1 MAFSDVKKTLK
12 YPEGVSRRFKD
23 LDAYDRLLDGTL
35 YDDITK
41 PFDIAFDGGGT
52 YIPIHKRRPSLIYN
66 LARIIAEQCASLT
79 FGEGHSPNIKCEDG
93 GQDSSNAPNPYEPTE
108 KALAAIADTAELPS
122 IMMQAVTRGSVG
134 SCALVVRS
142 LPSGMPHISVVLGK
156 YARPIL
162 NPRDPMDVQGLVQQ
176 YPVRGYELIQRG
188 YPDSIVE
195 KDDDFYWLRS
205 ELDAQKETWYLP
217 LANDKFNVDPKKRVW
232 KVDEERSGPH
242 RFGVVPTVWIR
253 NGSGVDTMDGPAT
266 FGAITDMIVSIDYL
280 LSHLDRAI
288 HYAADPLLVIKRG
301 ELLDLDL
308 VDGGKKVVKDPANA
322 VDLQGK
328 DSDAKLLE
336 TTGKGVE
343 TGREFIKAIREYALE
358 VVGGMRS
365 DSDHAGGGP
374 QSGRALE
381 LLHQALVWLIER
393 CRLAYGNRGYLPLM
407 KLMLIG
413 IKRGAIVIPGVDVA
427 NVDVNAPMHN
437 VWPHW
442 WKPRGQDL
450 AQQASALQTLA
461 GGSTMD
467 PVAVLPREMVTRIA
481 ATDLGFDPNQVVAD
495 MDKQNTQDEADAA
508 VAAEQAH
515 SQALDL
521 KTATPKPSIPT
532 A

>member
-1 MAFSDVKKTLK
+1 
-12 YPEGVSRRFKD
+12 
-23 LDAYDRLLDGTL
+23 
-35 YDDITK
+35 
-41 PFDIAFDGGGT
+41 
-52 YIPIHKRRPSLIYN
+52 
-66 LARIIAEQCASLT
+66 
-79 FGEGHSPNIKCEDG
+79 
-93 GQDSSNAPNPYEPTE
+93 
-108 KALAAIADTAELPS
+108 
-122 IMMQAVTRGSVG
+122 
-134 SCALVVRS
+134 
-142 LPSGMPHISVVLGK
+142 
-156 YARPIL
+156 
-162 NPRDPMDVQGLVQQ
+162 
-176 YPVRGYELIQRG
+176 
-188 YPDSIVE
+188 
-195 KDDDFYWLRS
+195 
-205 ELDAQKETWYLP
+205 
-217 LANDKFNVDPKKRVW
+217 
-232 KVDEERSGPH
+232 
-242 RFGVVPTVWIR
+242 
-253 NGSGVDTMDGPAT
+253 
-266 FGAITDMIVSIDYL
+266 
-280 LSHLDRAI
+280 
-288 HYAADPLLVIKRG
+288 VIKRG